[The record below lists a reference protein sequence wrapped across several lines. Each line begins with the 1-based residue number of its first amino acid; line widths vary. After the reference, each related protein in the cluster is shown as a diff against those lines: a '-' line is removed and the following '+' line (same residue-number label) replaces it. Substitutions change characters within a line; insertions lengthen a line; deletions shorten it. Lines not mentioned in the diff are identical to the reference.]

1 MEADSARDAGTRMRL
16 LPLIAVCCTLFAP
29 VLRADR
35 FELKDG
41 GELVGSVI
49 DRGDSGVYVVRTAD
63 GAEISIDRRSI
74 QRIVQQDE
82 AAIEYQRKSRAMP
95 DTGEAH
101 RELAEWCRAR
111 KLLGEAD
118 HHLARVAELNPDD
131 EEARRSLGY
140 QRVGNRW
147 LTSDQ
152 VMAERGM
159 IFFDGKYRTR
169 QDAAL
174 RERDKKLSTVNIDWF
189 QQIRHWRGQ
198 LDNRRPERV
207 AEAQAHLLAINDP
220 QAAPALI
227 RVMEAEEDEVVFDFF
242 LRILAQ
248 LDHPAALQQLVGYA
262 LDPGIRAEVRAQAR
276 DYIVRWPRP
285 APIVPFVEALKS
297 KDNKVVNLAGLALHE
312 LNNPD
317 AISPLID
324 ALVTTH
330 KFIIQPEGNGQQ
342 INTGMFSGSGGV
354 GGGGL
359 NVGGNAP
366 KVISQDLKNE
376 KVHQALMRLSGNQK
390 FEYDEAAWRAWYV
403 DMQMR
408 KHVNARRDE

>member
-1 MEADSARDAGTRMRL
+1 MRRF
-16 LPLIAVCCTLFAP
+16 LFAIACSIALAP
-29 VLRADR
+29 SVRADL

-41 GELVGSVI
+41 GEVVGSVI
-49 DRGDSGVYVVRTAD
+49 DRNDRGDYVVRTSD
-63 GAEISIDRRSI
+63 GAEIALDRNSI
-74 QRIVQQDE
+74 QKIVQQDE
-82 AAIEYQRKSRAMP
+82 AAIEYRRKSRAMH
-95 DTGEAH
+95 DTVEAH

-111 KLLGEAD
+111 KLLDEAD
-118 HHLARVAELNPDD
+118 HHLARVAALDPDD
-131 EEARRSLGY
+131 EEVRRSLGY

-159 IFFDGKYRTR
+159 IFYDGKFRTR

-174 RERDKKLSTVNIDWF
+174 REREKKQSTVDVDWF
-189 QQIRHWRGQ
+189 QQIRQWRGQ
-198 LDNRRPERV
+198 LDNRRAERV
-207 AEAQAHLLAINDP
+207 AEAQAHLLAISDP

-227 RVMEAEEDEVVFDFF
+227 RVMEDEEEEAIFDLF
-242 LRILAQ
+242 LRVLSQ
-248 LDHPAALQQLVGYA
+248 LDHPASLQHLVGYA
-262 LDPGIRAEVRAQAR
+262 LDPGIRAEVRAQSR

-285 APIVPFVEALKS
+285 VPIVPFVEALKS

-330 KFIIQPEGNGQQ
+330 KFIIQPEGGGGQ
-342 INTGMFSGSGGV
+342 INPSFGT

-366 KVISQDLKNE
+366 KVIQKDLRNE
-376 KVHQALMRLSGNQK
+376 KVYQALMRLSGGQK
-390 FEYDEAAWRAWYV
+390 FDYDEPAWRAWYV

-408 KHVNARRDE
+408 KHVNARRDQ